1 MEMNAMI
8 NNQMSAAESA
18 KLRSFVETYNKSLSE
33 GKAAQNA
40 LDKDDFLKILITQ
53 LQNQDPTAPME
64 DKEFIAQMAQFSSL
78 EQMTNMSENF
88 SRMASMISGG
98 EALAS
103 LGMAVDVQTQAG
115 VESGIV
121 EEVLRG
127 ETPQV
132 RMNGKLYDYDDVL
145 AVRGV
150 YANAAYESANAAYE
164 SANAA
169 YASGV
174 DTE

>member
-1 MEMNAMI
+1 
-8 NNQMSAAESA
+8 
-18 KLRSFVETYNKSLSE
+18 
-33 GKAAQNA
+33 
-40 LDKDDFLKILITQ
+40 
-53 LQNQDPTAPME
+53 ME